1 MGSVIPLKKSA
12 NSAYLE
18 LKNLLG
24 SKLEKVE
31 DLIEVKLESDVNLI
45 EKMSEHHL
53 KSGGKRLRALL
64 TLGSA
69 KLSGYELGD
78 RDINLASCV
87 ELIHSATLL
96 HDDVIDESSLRRGVK
111 TTNSIWG
118 NQSSILVGDYLLSR
132 CFEIMVDDGDL
143 EILKL
148 LSSTSAKIAQGEV
161 LQLQHKGEAD
171 LLEDTYIDIINLK
184 TASLFSAA
192 TKTGACLAKVNGKE
206 KKAPKL
212 DKQNTFINWS
222 QSPEAINAKIKGEK
236 VKYQIELWAR
246 DNGIANTE
254 NKYDFPPPVDND
266 LFFGNCL
273 LVNYDMENNTH
284 KDISKPEWKAIYE
297 KLFGGFEDLNEEV
310 VTGLGKALGSEAID
324 RGIENFIIGRDGRLS
339 SPMIFDW
346 LCSGV
351 LSTGCNVIDIGL
363 SLIHI

>member
-12 NSAYLE
+12 NSTYIE

-24 SKLEKVE
+24 SKLDKVE
-31 DLIEVKLESDVNLI
+31 SLIELKLKSEVNLI
-45 EKMSEHHL
+45 GKMSEHHL

-69 KLSGYELGD
+69 KLSGYQLGG
-78 RDINLASCV
+78 RDINFAACV

-143 EILKL
+143 EVLKL

-184 TASLFSAA
+184 TAALFSAA
-192 TKTGACLAKVNGKE
+192 TKTGACLSGSNEKE
-206 KKAPKL
+206 KKALESYGKNLGLAFQIADDAL
-212 DKQNTFINWS
+212 DYY
-222 QSPEAINAKIKGEK
+222 AKEK
-236 VKYQIELWAR
+236 
-246 DNGIANTE
+246 
-254 NKYDFPPPVDND
+254 
-266 LFFGNCL
+266 FFGKEIGKDFFEGKVTLPLIIVFQKGNDEERAFL
-273 LVNYDMENNTH
+273 SEIMKKEKRNEDDFSETLALIYKYKTIEASLKRAEYFVNVSYDSLGIFPDTDDKKILQNLT
-284 KDISKPEWKAIYE
+284 
-297 KLFGGFEDLNEEV
+297 GFSLNR
-310 VTGLGKALGSEAID
+310 S
-324 RGIENFIIGRDGRLS
+324 F
-339 SPMIFDW
+339 
-346 LCSGV
+346 
-351 LSTGCNVIDIGL
+351 
-363 SLIHI
+363 